1 MRPTKPNPGRG
12 AVSKPPFR
20 PPRVAALSVSVALLL
35 GACGAGAASS
45 SGSHRPTTTAR
56 IQIVQPGPNEVT
68 GPDVHLVLNLI
79 GATVVQPNNG
89 AIRPDQGHIHVSL
102 DGQLV
107 SMTYG
112 TTQDLPNT
120 PPGAHSVQAE
130 FVATD
135 HQPFANRVVASVLFT
150 VKP

>member
-1 MRPTKPNPGRG
+1 M
-12 AVSKPPFR
+12 
-20 PPRVAALSVSVALLL
+20 ALLA
-35 GACGAGAASS
+35 ACGRS
-45 SGSHRPTTTAR
+45 SGGAGSSRPTTPAR
-56 IQIVQPGPNEVT
+56 IQIVQPGPNDVS
-68 GPDVHLVLNLI
+68 GANVHLVVDLI
-79 GATVVQPNNG
+79 GAQVVAANAGP
-89 AIRPDQGHIHVSL
+89 IRPDEGHIHVSL

-107 SMTYG
+107 SMAYG

-120 PPGAHSVQAE
+120 SPGPHSIQAE

>member
-1 MRPTKPNPGRG
+1 MGRLTSC
-12 AVSKPPFR
+12 VL
-20 PPRVAALSVSVALLL
+20 AAVALLA
-35 GACGAGAASS
+35 ACGGASGGSGAS
-45 SGSHRPTTTAR
+45 RPTTPAR
-56 IQIVQPGPNEVT
+56 IQIVQPGPNDVS
-68 GPDVHLVLNLI
+68 GANVHLVVDLI
-79 GATVVQPNNG
+79 GAQVVAANAGP
-89 AIRPDQGHIHVSL
+89 IRPGEGHIHVSL

-107 SMTYG
+107 SMAYG

-120 PPGAHSVQAE
+120 SPGPHSIQAE

>member
-1 MRPTKPNPGRG
+1 MNSATPRRRPSRRRLCPHRRL
-12 AVSKPPFR
+12 AIL
-20 PPRVAALSVSVALLL
+20 AISVSLAV
-35 GACGAGAASS
+35 GACGGGAGGS
-45 SGSHRPTTTAR
+45 SGSHRPVTQAR
-56 IQIVQPGPNEVT
+56 IQIVRPGPNEVT

-79 GATVVQPNNG
+79 GAQVVQPNAG
-89 AIRPDQGHIHVSL
+89 PIRPDQGHIHVSL

-112 TTQDLPNT
+112 TTQDLPDT
-120 PPGAHSVQAE
+120 PPGSHSIQAE

-150 VKP
+150 VKQ